1 MQMFLSE
8 GGKHMEGN
16 GDVSNVWEAGGVS
29 WGNTNERIELEV
41 CGNVDGEFGRTR
53 RGLFK

>member
-1 MQMFLSE
+1 
-8 GGKHMEGN
+8 MEGN

-29 WGNTNERIELEV
+29 WGDTDERIELEV
-41 CGNVDGEFGRTR
+41 CDNVDGEFGRTR